1 VQVFSTGAVSKG
13 LTSKNLKTV
22 KNKADM
28 KKKLQKFAFGLLLAA
43 GSTTN
48 TFAQWQT
55 VGNAGF
61 SAGDALNTSLAF
73 SSSGEPYVAYSDGAN
88 SQKAT
93 VMKFNGTNW
102 VNVGTAGFSAG
113 STLNSLLTIAFSPSG
128 EPYVAYS
135 DGANSQKAT
144 VMKFN
149 GTNWV
154 NVGTAGFSAGS
165 ITYGLIAFAFSNSG
179 EPYVAYRDGA
189 NSDKATAMKF
199 NGTNWVNVGTA
210 GFSAG
215 VVGGVSLAFS
225 PSGEPYVAYQDA
237 TTFQKLTAM
246 KFDGTNWVNVG
257 TAGFSAGAAGGVS
270 LAFSPSGEPYV
281 AYQDATTLAQLTA
294 MKFNGTSWVNVGTTG
309 FTPGQSVYPS
319 LAFSPSGEPYVAF
332 SYVGNS
338 LKASV
343 MKFNGTT
350 WVNVG
355 TPGFSAGP
363 APFLSLAFSS
373 NGEPYVAYSD
383 GANSDKATVMKFAE
397 NTMGI
402 NEGGFQNTVSVY
414 PNPANNFVTL
424 SDVPSGSAVR
434 ILDITGKTVYSLI
447 VAGEQTTINTSD
459 LINGIYL
466 IRIENNR
473 NSVSRKLVV
482 NR

>member
-1 VQVFSTGAVSKG
+1 MQVFSTGAVSKG

-43 GSTTN
+43 GLTTN

-237 TTFQKLTAM
+237 TTFEKLTAM
-246 KFDGTNWVNVG
+246 KFD
-257 TAGFSAGAAGGVS
+257 
-270 LAFSPSGEPYV
+270 
-281 AYQDATTLAQLTA
+281 
-294 MKFNGTSWVNVGTTG
+294 GTSWVNVGTTG

-383 GANSDKATVMKFAE
+383 GANSDKTTVMKFAE